1 MKPVRQAV
9 ASTSVAAL
17 VAVAVLFGVGRPA
30 AAVAGFGDVPDGQ
43 YYTAAVQWMV
53 GEGITNGTSPA
64 CFSPDGA
71 TTRGEAAA
79 FLHRMRREPAAPP
92 HPFTDVV
99 APWQQAAVA
108 WLHSAGITT
117 GTSPT
122 TFEPA
127 LVMTRGQMAVMLH
140 RLAGAPAAP
149 PHPFTDVV
157 APWQRAAVAWLH
169 SAGVTTGTSAT
180 TFSPELP
187 VTRAQFATFL
197 HRYAGTPAVEVDASE
212 PVCVDGPV
220 RQVTAT
226 GYGVVAS
233 AGPVELRFPAA
244 TSELVGYHES
254 GHDGARALTSGPHEV
269 RTVTM
274 ESRDRGTHPRSA
286 VDVAVAPDTEIRSP
300 VTGTVIRA
308 GGYTLYCDHRD
319 EFVVI
324 EPDARPGWEVKMFHF
339 DGLAVVAG
347 SRVEAGI
354 TVVGTSAAVLPFSS
368 QIDELTASPSWPHV
382 HLEVV
387 DPSIPDRPSS
397 GGC

>member
-64 CFSPDGA
+64 CFSPDGV

-79 FLHRMRREPAAPP
+79 FLHRMRREPTAPP

-99 APWQQAAVA
+99 APWQQ
-108 WLHSAGITT
+108 
-117 GTSPT
+117 
-122 TFEPA
+122 
-127 LVMTRGQMAVMLH
+127 
-140 RLAGAPAAP
+140 
-149 PHPFTDVV
+149 
-157 APWQRAAVAWLH
+157 AAVAWLH

-254 GHDGARALTSGPHEV
+254 GHDGARVLTSGPHEV

-300 VTGTVIRA
+300 VTGTVVRA

-347 SRVEAGI
+347 ARVEAGI